1 MEDKLNSAK
10 DISSMFSLEDKV
22 ALVSGASRGIGFAIA
37 SAYAKSGAK
46 VVICSRKLSGVE
58 KASEKIKTGG
68 GKALAVVANVSI
80 EEHRKELVKKAMKWA
95 GKIDILV
102 NNAGTNPAFGP
113 LADVSENAWNKVFE
127 VNLNASLFISQAVYH
142 AWMGEHGGVIIN
154 ISSAGGFHPMMG
166 INAYNVTKAALLH
179 LTKCL
184 ASEWGANGIRVNA
197 IAPGI
202 LKTRLS
208 EALWNN
214 PFSKEAAKRYPLGRF
229 GEVEEITGAA
239 LFLASDASSYITGHA
254 LVMDGGQLI
263 QLDQIKLK

>member
-1 MEDKLNSAK
+1 LSNAK

-37 SAYAKSGAK
+37 NTYAKAGAK
-46 VVICSRKLSGVE
+46 VIICSRKQSGIE
-58 KASEKIKTGG
+58 KAAEKIGAGG
-68 GKALAVVANVSI
+68 GKALAVAANVSI
-80 EEHRKELVKKAMKWA
+80 GEQRRELVKKAMEWA

-113 LADVSENAWNKVFE
+113 LADVSEDAWNKVFE
-127 VNLNASLFISQAVYH
+127 VNLNATLFISQAVYH

-166 INAYNVTKAALLH
+166 INAYNVTKAAILH
-179 LTKCL
+179 LTRCL
-184 ASEWGANGIRVNA
+184 ASEWGGNGIRVNA

-208 EALWNN
+208 AALWDS
-214 PFSKEAAKRYPLGRF
+214 PFSNEAAKRYPLGRF
-229 GEVEEITGAA
+229 GEVEEIIGAA
-239 LFLASDASSYITGHA
+239 LLLASDASSYITGHA

-263 QLDQIKLK
+263 QLDQIKLE